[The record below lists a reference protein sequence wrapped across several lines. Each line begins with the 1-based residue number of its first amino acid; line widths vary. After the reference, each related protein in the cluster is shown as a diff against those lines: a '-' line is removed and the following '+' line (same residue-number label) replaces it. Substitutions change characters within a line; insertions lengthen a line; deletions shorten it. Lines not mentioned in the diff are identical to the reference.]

1 MALKPTIFKFRL
13 SLSDMNKEVYDS
25 YSLTV
30 AQHPSETSERM
41 MARVIAFCLNA
52 CEDLQFTKG
61 LSSVEEPDLWIV
73 NYSQETELW
82 IDVGEPDYERV
93 KKATRQSKQTQIV
106 SFNTKSD
113 VWWKKNEVKMTT
125 LPVAVLQ
132 LAHSGLA
139 ELSQFVTR
147 TMDLSVMISGQTIFV
162 TADNNSCE
170 IEWKE
175 LNPR

>member
-13 SLSDMNKEVYDS
+13 SLSDMNKDVYDS

-30 AQHPSETSERM
+30 AQHPSETTERM
-41 MARVIAFCLNA
+41 MARITAFCLNA
-52 CEDLQFTKG
+52 TDDLQFTKG
-61 LSSVEEPDLWIV
+61 LSSVDEPDLWVV

-82 IDVGEPDYERV
+82 IDVGEPDYDRV

-113 VWWKKNEVKMTT
+113 VWWKQNESKMAT
-125 LPVAVLQ
+125 LPVTVLQ
-132 LAHSGLA
+132 LAYSGIS
-139 ELSQFVTR
+139 ELSQLVSR

-162 TADNNSCE
+162 TAGDKNCE

-175 LNPR
+175 LTQH